1 MWATLLVDAL
11 SPAKQL
17 LDDKGYDAD
26 LFRQALAVRGIT
38 ACIPSKSNCAKLLFE
53 HDRILY
59 RERCKIE
66 IRSASSRTSG
76 ASTPV
81 MIVAH
86 IPSCLP
92 TASQQPSSSGF
103 DQ

>member
-1 MWATLLVDAL
+1 LLVDAL

-38 ACIPSKSNCAKLLFE
+38 ACIPSKSNCAKLFE

-59 RERCKIE
+59 RERCRLKYV
-66 IRSASSRTSG
+66 RQAQG
-76 ASTPV
+76 LA
-81 MIVAH
+81 AH
-86 IPSCLP
+86 PHPL
-92 TASQQPSSSGF
+92 
-103 DQ
+103 